1 MSPPRA
7 GSPLRVLIISH
18 AYVTP
23 FNRAKVE
30 AISATGEVDLI
41 LLVPGRWEGS
51 QPWEGP
57 VPDSWPGAPYRLV
70 RGSIAFPGH
79 GGGYWFLRGLGTI
92 LREFRPE
99 IVHVEEEPWSV
110 VAYQVAFWKKR
121 FPFHYLLF
129 SWENLPKNFGGP
141 RGWMERRSLGALDFA
156 LAGNE
161 GAAAELQRKG
171 FSPERVAILPQLG
184 VDPEQ
189 FKPREGSSSPWTIGY
204 VGRLVPEKG
213 IDVLLGA
220 ASKLEGEFRLKLLG
234 AGPLADDL
242 KALAR
247 RLGVEGRTEFLGAV
261 PHGEVAGFLQTLDV
275 LVLPSVTTR
284 QWAEQFGHVLIEA
297 MACALPVV
305 GSRSGAIPEVVGE
318 TGLLFP
324 EGDVAALRDCLRR
337 LRDDPGLSRD
347 LGERGRQRVLERY
360 TWDQIARS
368 TLDVYRRL
376 SDPDRRSLPAPDPLR
391 SP

>member
-1 MSPPRA
+1 MS
-7 GSPLRVLIISH
+7 GSPLRVLVISH

-23 FNRAKVE
+23 FNRAKMG
-30 AISATGEVDLI
+30 AICATGEVDLT
-41 LLVPGRWEGS
+41 LLIPGRWEGS
-51 QPWEGP
+51 

-70 RGSIAFPGH
+70 RGPIAFSGH
-79 GGGYWFLRGLGTI
+79 GGGYWFLRGLGAI
-92 LREFRPE
+92 LREFRPD

-110 VAYQVAFWKKR
+110 AAYQVAFWKNR
-121 FPFHYLLF
+121 CPFHYLLF
-129 SWENLPKNFGGP
+129 SWENLPKNFGGL

-171 FSPERVAILPQLG
+171 FSPERIAILPQLG
-184 VDPEQ
+184 VDPER
-189 FKPREGSSSPWTIGY
+189 FKPREGRSSSPWTIGY

-213 IDVLLGA
+213 LDILLGA
-220 ASKLEGEFRLKLLG
+220 VSKLEGEFRLKLLG
-234 AGPLADDL
+234 AGFLADDL

-247 RLGVEGRTEFLGAV
+247 RLGVEGRTEFSGAV
-261 PHGEVAGFLQTLDV
+261 LHGEVASFLQTLDV

-305 GSRSGAIPEVVGE
+305 GSRSGAIPEVMRE

-324 EGDVAALRDCLRR
+324 EGDVDALRDCLRR

-360 TWDQIARS
+360 TWDRIARS
-368 TLDVYRRL
+368 TLKIYRQL
-376 SDPDRRSLPAPDPLR
+376 SDLDRRPLRTPDPLR